1 MIKIYSTSW
10 WGPCKAAKQLLDD
23 KDLSYEDIDIEEAGI
38 SRDALV
44 KLTGGYSVP
53 QIVINNNPIGGFDQ
67 LLKLNQEGKLQDING
82 NSWNQGWR
90 FN

>member
-1 MIKIYSTSW
+1 M
-10 WGPCKAAKQLLDD
+10 LDD
-23 KDLSYEDIDIEEAGI
+23 KGLSYEDIDIEEAGI

-67 LLKLNQEGKLQDING
+67 LLKLNQEGKLQDINV
-82 NSWNQGWR
+82 NS
-90 FN
+90 